1 MLKTFYLGYTDY
13 KPKPYTRINCMAK
26 AVNGAWK
33 KQSLTDELPP
43 VGKLF
48 AVNLPWVQ
56 ESQFIAITA
65 EENPKQA
72 NDGQDHFIVDE
83 AFKANIVLD
92 YRSMTME
99 QIRYKLVESGL
110 TTISPYNDEVIIA
123 ISDTECL
130 VLKVKPHPSHGRYVA
145 SPGIIDVYTFNKAIF
160 SGDTFDGQFLEIPE
174 DTVGNFLREVTWK
187 LDQELLGD
195 VLKKIKQFD
204 DIELSKKEREKI
216 ISILYRAVEIAD
228 EDEDW
233 EVIKDWVVAYSKRIN
248 FTLNTPEQIAN
259 TFLTIEPVRQE
270 LEKLKSED
278 RAKYYTELKS
288 IIKQEIES
296 ELKEL
301 TDRREKLQDEILQSQ
316 NKLIELTKTTGDL
329 EGRISN
335 LNHQLIFEINQLNKT
350 LGNFQDLDSQECKD
364 LLDRFK
370 KALQD
375 SGKLISPIDSSIP
388 PWSRGVEAQSVSLI
402 NQCEFR
408 TKLEN
413 QARKTGIQI
422 EELRL
427 LDVALRSGALTIL
440 PQHSAEIL
448 ISKYAQVIT
457 GGIFFREPLGPNI
470 LNLDDLWVQP
480 SIGKMTG
487 FARAWST
494 ALQNPD
500 QYHIIWLDGI
510 QRTAIDLWLPS
521 LIGVLYGAERPKN
534 LLVVATITDGFLD
547 NDRLWDD
554 LSNYSIP
561 IASEIEC
568 IRSKSLLQ
576 QITQIDQQ
584 FTRLNINESE
594 FCLDEEIDEFR
605 LEMEEKSLAPHLLET
620 EIRLFIAES
629 FIVDEKTSIR
639 DRLKKYLTL
648 RENGQKWLTGL
659 LEK

>member
-1 MLKTFYLGYTDY
+1 MLKTFYLGQTDY
-13 KPKPYTRINCMAK
+13 KPKPYTRINCIAK

-33 KQSLTDELPP
+33 KQNLINELPP
-43 VGKLF
+43 FGKLF

-56 ESQFIAITA
+56 EGQLIAITA

-72 NDGQDHFIVDE
+72 SDGQDHFIVKE
-83 AFKANIVLD
+83 PFNANIVLD
-92 YRSMTME
+92 YRTMTME
-99 QIRYKLVESGL
+99 QIRYKLVETGL
-110 TTISPYNDEVIIA
+110 TSIPSYSDEVIVA
-123 ISDTECL
+123 FSDTECL
-130 VLKVKPHPSHGRYVA
+130 VVKVKPHPSHGRYVT
-145 SPGIIDVYTFNKAIF
+145 SPGVIDIYSFNKAIF
-160 SGDTFDGQFLEIPE
+160 EGDTFNGQFIEIPE
-174 DTVGNFLREVTWK
+174 DTVGDFVREITWK

-195 VLKKIKQFD
+195 VLKKLKQFD
-204 DIELSKKEREKI
+204 DIEISKKEREKI
-216 ISILYRAVEIAD
+216 ISILHRAMEIVD

-233 EVIKDWVVAYSKRIN
+233 EAIKDWGEAYSKRIN
-248 FTLNTPEQIAN
+248 LTLNAPEQIAN

-278 RAKYYTELKS
+278 RAKYYAELKS
-288 IIKQEIES
+288 IIRQEIEN

-301 TDRREKLQDEILQSQ
+301 TDRREKLQGEIVQSQ
-316 NKLIELTKTTGDL
+316 NKLTELTKTTGDL

-335 LNHQLIFEINQLNKT
+335 LNRQLIFEINQLNKT
-350 LGNFQDLDSQECKD
+350 LGHIQDLDSQECKD

-375 SGKLISPIDSSIP
+375 SGKLISPVDSSIP

-402 NQCEFR
+402 NQCEFC

-561 IASEIEC
+561 IASEIER